1 MSRVI
6 VKGLPQY
13 FNEDK
18 LRLHF
23 EHNGQ
28 YAVTDVKL
36 MRKRLG
42 ESRRFGF
49 VGFRLDEDAA
59 EAVKYFHL
67 LFIDTAR
74 ISVEI
79 AKSFGDLDVPLSMKE
94 KQKRRRHILE
104 EKEQRLLE
112 REARY
117 QESKRQKLHTI
128 DDEINANPQLK
139 EYMNAINDKRLWA
152 DNDHADG
159 LGAPSVAEYERKLAE
174 EEAKVAQAV
183 EHELDDE
190 YQDFNQAKAD
200 DGEDDDEVMIP
211 LTGGDDNDNAN
222 TNDGDNEDAAD
233 DGLARDE
240 NVSDL
245 DWLIQRRK
253 RMADKEA
260 NDEAGEE
267 GGEAQDKQSLEGKLE
282 GKLKPKPQPREP
294 EPPIASP
301 EDTIRDTGRL
311 FIRNILY
318 TATEEDFRKLF
329 EKYGDLEEV
338 HIAIDTRTGK
348 LKGFVYIQFQN
359 PEDAVKLFHALD
371 KTIFQGRLLHILPA
385 KAKKDHTLDE
395 FDLKNMPLKKQ
406 RELKRK
412 QLAAKQQFQWNSL
425 YMSQDAVL
433 ELVAAKLGVLKR
445 ELLDPTLSSLAVK
458 QALAEADVIGE
469 VRRYFES
476 HGVDL
481 VLFETTK
488 EKDDR
493 IILVKNFPHGTTS
506 LEIGELFAPYGTID
520 RILMP
525 PQAATIAIVE
535 FRDAPLARS
544 AFGKLL
550 YRKFKQGILYL
561 EKGPKG
567 LFTRAATEQ
576 ERRAAG
582 EVASE
587 PVVEVKATAE
597 DVADADADDDE
608 DVVVGPTVLVFVKN
622 LNFDTT
628 LADLSL
634 VFDGLPGFVVG
645 VVKSKPNPKEPLKT
659 LLMGYGFVEFRTKD
673 QAETAIKSLDGYVL
687 HGHRIQLKL
696 SHRPGSQQLDQTDD
710 KTKKKKGSAKIIIK
724 NLPFEATRKDV
735 VELLGAFGQLK
746 LCRVPKKFDKLAR
759 GFAFVEF
766 ALAKEA
772 EAAMDQLKGVHLLGR
787 RLVMQYAEAD
797 LANPEEEIEKMM
809 AKAQKQQGTR
819 QLAEMRGMGKG
830 KTQLEADDDEDELA

>member
-6 VKGLPQY
+6 VKGLPPY
-13 FNEDK
+13 FDEAK

-23 EHNGQ
+23 AHDGA

-49 VGFRLDEDAA
+49 VGFRSDDDAA
-59 EAVKYFHL
+59 AAVKYFNMS
-67 LFIDTAR
+67 FIDTAR

-79 AKSFGDLDVPLSMKE
+79 AKLFGDENVPLSMKE
-94 KQKRRRHILE
+94 RQKRKRQMLE
-104 EKEQRLLE
+104 EKEQRLAA

-117 QESKRQKLHTI
+117 QELKRAKKHTI
-128 DDEINANPQLK
+128 DDEINANPELK
-139 EYMNAINDKRLWA
+139 EYINAMNDKRLWA

-159 LGAPSVAEYERKLAE
+159 LGAPLAAEFERQMAE
-174 EEAKVAQAV
+174 QEAETARIEEND
-183 EHELDDE
+183 LDNE
-190 YQDFNQAKAD
+190 YQDFGAKNQ
-200 DGEDDDEVMIP
+200 EDEEDEEMMIP
-211 LTGGDDNDNAN
+211 LTNNEE
-222 TNDGDNEDAAD
+222 TNEDNVEEKVED

-253 RMADKEA
+253 RMAEA
-260 NDEAGEE
+260 NNDENEE
-267 GGEAQDKQSLEGKLE
+267 DKQTNDENDNLKQQL
-282 GKLKPKPQPREP
+282 KQQLKPVLKEPPVEP
-294 EPPIASP
+294 EPTP
-301 EDTIRDTGRL
+301 EDTIRATGRL

-318 TATEEDFRKLF
+318 TATEDDFRKLF
-329 EKYGDLEEV
+329 EKFGDLEEV
-338 HIAIDTRTGK
+338 HVAVDTRTGK
-348 LKGFVYIQFQN
+348 LKGFVYIQFSN
-359 PEDAVKLFHALD
+359 PENAVKLFQALD

-433 ELVAAKLGVLKR
+433 ELVAQKLGVSKR
-445 ELLDPTLSSLAVK
+445 ELLDPTLSLLAVK

-481 VLFETTK
+481 VLFETAK

-493 IILVKNFPHGTTS
+493 IILVKNFPHGTS
-506 LEIGELFAPYGTID
+506 SSEIGELFAPYGAID

-535 FRDAPLARS
+535 FRDAPLARL
-544 AFGKLL
+544 AFSKLL

-567 LFTRAATEQ
+567 IFTRAATDA
-576 ERRAAG
+576 ERQAAG
-582 EVASE
+582 AVSSE
-587 PVVEVKATAE
+587 PVVEAKTTAE
-597 DVADADADDDE
+597 DAIETNEVDDDD
-608 DVVVGPTVLVFVKN
+608 DVASGPTVSVFVKN
-622 LNFDTT
+622 LNFETT
-628 LADLSL
+628 LAQLSA

-645 VVKSKPNPKEPLKT
+645 VVKTKPNPKDTSKP

-673 QAETAIKSLDGYVL
+673 QAETAIKTLDGYVL
-687 HGHRIQLKL
+687 QGHRIQLKF
-696 SHRPGSQQLDQTDD
+696 SHRPGTQTDTND
-710 KTKKKKGSAKIIIK
+710 ETKLKLKKKGSAKIIIK

-830 KTQLEADDDEDELA
+830 KTQLEEDNDDELA

>member
-6 VKGLPQY
+6 VKGLPPY
-13 FNEDK
+13 FDEAK
-18 LRLHF
+18 LRSHF
-23 EHNGQ
+23 AHDGA

-36 MRKRLG
+36 MRKRSG

-49 VGFRLDEDAA
+49 VGFRSDDDAA
-59 EAVKYFHL
+59 AAVKYFNMS
-67 LFIDTAR
+67 FIDTAR

-79 AKSFGDLDVPLSMKE
+79 AKSFGDENVPLSMKE
-94 KQKRRRHILE
+94 RQKRKRQMLE
-104 EKEQRLLE
+104 EKEQRLAA

-117 QESKRQKLHTI
+117 QESKRARKHTI
-128 DDEINANPQLK
+128 DDEINANPELK
-139 EYMNAINDKRLWA
+139 EYINALNDKRSWA

-159 LGAPSVAEYERKLAE
+159 SGAPSAAEFERKMAE
-174 EEAKVAQAV
+174 QEAETARIEEN
-183 EHELDDE
+183 DSDNE
-190 YQDFNQAKAD
+190 YQDFGAKNQ
-200 DGEDDDEVMIP
+200 EDEEDEEMMIP
-211 LTGGDDNDNAN
+211 LTNNDE
-222 TNDGDNEDAAD
+222 TNEDNVEEKVED

-253 RMADKEA
+253 RMAEA
-260 NDEAGEE
+260 NNDENEE
-267 GGEAQDKQSLEGKLE
+267 DKQTNDDDDNSKQQS
-282 GKLKPKPQPREP
+282 KQQSKPVSKQPPVEP
-294 EPPIASP
+294 EPTP
-301 EDTIRDTGRL
+301 EDTIRATGRL

-318 TATEEDFRKLF
+318 TATEDDFRKLF
-329 EKYGDLEEV
+329 EKFGDLEEV
-338 HIAIDTRTGK
+338 HVAVDTRTGK
-348 LKGFVYIQFQN
+348 SKGFVYIQFSN
-359 PEDAVKLFHALD
+359 PENAVKSFQALD

-412 QLAAKQQFQWNSL
+412 QSAAKQQFQWNSL

-433 ELVAAKLGVLKR
+433 ESVAQKLGVSKR
-445 ELLDPTLSSLAVK
+445 ELLDPTSSSSAVK

-481 VLFETTK
+481 VSFETAK

-493 IILVKNFPHGTTS
+493 IILVKNFPHGTS
-506 LEIGELFAPYGTID
+506 SSEIGELFAPYGAID

-535 FRDAPLARS
+535 FRDAPSARS
-544 AFGKLL
+544 AFSKLS

-567 LFTRAATEQ
+567 IFTRAATDAEKQ
-576 ERRAAG
+576 AAG
-582 EVASE
+582 AVSSE
-587 PVVEVKATAE
+587 PVVEAKTTAE
-597 DVADADADDDE
+597 DAIETNEIDDDD
-608 DVVVGPTVLVFVKN
+608 DVVSGPTVSVFVKN
-622 LNFDTT
+622 LNFETT
-628 LADLSL
+628 SAQLSA

-645 VVKSKPNPKEPLKT
+645 VVKTKPNPKDTSKPLS
-659 LLMGYGFVEFRTKD
+659 MGYGFVEFRTKD
-673 QAETAIKSLDGYVL
+673 QAETAIKTLDGYVL
-687 HGHRIQLKL
+687 QGHRIQLKL
-696 SHRPGSQQLDQTDD
+696 SHRPGTQTDTND
-710 KTKKKKGSAKIIIK
+710 ETKSKSKKKGSAKIIIK

-746 LCRVPKKFDKLAR
+746 SCRVPKKFDKSAR

-797 LANPEEEIEKMM
+797 SANPEEEIEKMM

-830 KTQLEADDDEDELA
+830 KTQLEEDNDDELA